1 MSHQQPLYTITPEQ
15 EKTALHE
22 LIMRFDDEAR
32 SYMLKHHSLSALV
45 NDDVVP
51 LDVRQDIVQ
60 YTLWNLAFNSFFNGD
75 TSYSSLKNH
84 FAKYANQSLVGTI
97 AGVSITP
104 QDFQKLITNDNSD
117 ENAYLFVD
125 SLPFSFMNEIE
136 DRDQL
141 FEKLI
146 YYKNYQCHPEI
157 LLLHHYKFSDEQYKT
172 MIKFGSL
179 AWEPGYLTLF
189 AACPQT
195 KDLVTEEDFAEEWY
209 MILNSRANDDE
220 PYINYEYELVEAYRD
235 LFNEEFIIN
244 TESF

>member
-1 MSHQQPLYTITPEQ
+1 MSNPKPLYTITPEQ
-15 EKTALHE
+15 EKAVLNE
-22 LIMRFDDEAR
+22 VIMRFDDESQ
-32 SYMLKHHSLSALV
+32 SYLLKHQSLSSLV

-51 LDVRQDIVQ
+51 LDARQDIVGV
-60 YTLWNLAFNSFFNGD
+60 TLWNLAFDSFFNGD
-75 TSYSSLKNH
+75 PSYSSLKNH

-104 QDFQKLITNDNSD
+104 QDFQKLITNDNV
-117 ENAYLFVD
+117 YVFVD

-141 FEKLI
+141 FEKL
-146 YYKNYQCHPEI
+146 NYQYHPEI
-157 LLLHHYKFSDEQYKT
+157 LLLNHYKFTDEQYKI

-179 AWEPGYLTLF
+179 GWEPGYLTLF

-195 KDLVTEEDFAEEWY
+195 KHLVTQENFAEEWY
-209 MILNSRANDDE
+209 MVLYGRANDDA
-220 PYINYEYELVEAYRD
+220 PHINYEHELTEAYRD
-235 LFNEEFIIN
+235 LFNEEFVIN